1 MTKVL
6 SRPMF
11 KMGGKIAAKNSGIVS
26 GFADGGNVR
35 QGFKTAGM
43 VDLIDQYVQA
53 PQQQQGLSR
62 SDYLRIASAGADIMG
77 APGTGKSGFMG
88 ALQASGPSLS
98 KLGTGLADDMAT
110 RDAAYQDKLSKYNA
124 LKASAAM
131 EEKQL
136 ADERD
141 FSTSEREAGQKFE
154 TSLEDVRQKNSI
166 ALLIKDK
173 ELNPFNFEKQ
183 YVTETARDINKQMS
197 VLNPKSK
204 EYQDLKNNLVNNVY
218 GEATRSGIKEK
229 GDLLTSAAFQQALK
243 DEIKYITGDRTLGED
258 KGVDLR
264 NDPKSVYYNMNTYSE
279 LKEQV
284 TKELFGALI
293 EEVYISPGDPTAEF
307 AQGGRVGRALGGTAG
322 PYEPGSGPDPD
333 PGSPPIMTTARGP
346 YEPGSGPNPDPE
358 GAPVITAQELRQRL
372 PTEVS
377 DQVIQLIASS
387 EQALIDFAKLQT
399 QADIDAFNAKYNT
412 DLEMPSQ
419 RA

>member
-1 MTKVL
+1 MAKVL

-11 KMGGKIAAKNSGIVS
+11 KRGGKVVAKNSGIVS
-26 GFADGGNVR
+26 GFADGGDVR
-35 QGFKTAGM
+35 QGFQNAGM

-62 SDYLRIASAGADIMG
+62 SDYLRIAAAGAEIMG
-77 APGTGKSGFMG
+77 APPTGRSGFIG
-88 ALQASGPSLS
+88 ALQAASPALS
-98 KLGTGLADDMAT
+98 NLGTGLAEDFST

-141 FSTSEREAGQKFE
+141 FAISEREAGQEFE
-154 TSLEDVRQKNSI
+154 TELEDVRQKNAI
-166 ALLIKDK
+166 DLLIKDK
-173 ELNPFNFEKQ
+173 ELNPFDFEKQ
-183 YVTETARDINKQMS
+183 YVTDTARDINEQMS

-204 EYQDLKNNLVNNVY
+204 EYQALKNNLVNNVY

-229 GDLLTSAAFQQALK
+229 GDLLTSAPFQDAVK
-243 DEIKYITGDRTLGED
+243 AEIKYITGDRTLGED

-264 NDPKSVYYNMNTYSE
+264 NDPKSVYYNMSYSQ

-284 TKELFGALI
+284 MKELFGALI
-293 EEVYISPGDPTAEF
+293 EEVYISPGNPKAEY

-333 PGSPPIMTTARGP
+333 P
-346 YEPGSGPNPDPE
+346 E

-372 PTEVS
+372 PAEVS

>member
-11 KMGGKIAAKNSGIVS
+11 KMGGKIAAKNSGIIS

-43 VDLIDQYVQA
+43 VDLIDQYVQE

-62 SDYLRIASAGADIMG
+62 SDYLRIAAAGADIMG
-77 APGTGKSGFMG
+77 APGTGKSGFIG
-88 ALQASGPSLS
+88 TLQAASPALS
-98 KLGTGLADDMAT
+98 NLGTGLAEDFST

-141 FSTSEREAGQKFE
+141 FAISEREAGQEFE
-154 TSLEDVRQKNSI
+154 TELEDVRQKNAI
-166 ALLIKDK
+166 DLLIKDK
-173 ELNPFNFEKQ
+173 ELNPFDFEKQ
-183 YVTETARDINKQMS
+183 YVTDTARDINEQMS

-204 EYQDLKNNLVNNVY
+204 EYQALKNNLVNNVY

-229 GDLLTSAAFQQALK
+229 GDLLTSAPFQDAVK
-243 DEIKYITGDRTLGED
+243 AEIKYITGDRTLGED

-264 NDPKSVYYNMNTYSE
+264 NDPKSVYYNMSYSQ

-284 TKELFGALI
+284 MKELFGALI
-293 EEVYISPGDPTAEF
+293 EEVYISPGNPKAEY

-333 PGSPPIMTTARGP
+333 PGSPPIMTAARGP
-346 YEPGSGPNPDPE
+346 YEPGSGPDPDPE

-372 PTEVS
+372 PAEVS

>member
-1 MTKVL
+1 MAKVL

-11 KMGGKIAAKNSGIVS
+11 KMGGKVAAKNSGIIS

-35 QGFKTAGM
+35 QGFQKAGM
-43 VDLIDQYVQA
+43 VDLLDQYIQA
-53 PQQQQGLSR
+53 PEQQRGLTR
-62 SDYLRIASAGADIMG
+62 SDYLRIAAAGANIMG
-77 APGTGKSGFMG
+77 AQPTGRSGFIG
-88 ALQASGPSLS
+88 ALQAASPALAD
-98 KLGTGLADDMAT
+98 LGTGLAEDFST
-110 RDAAYQDKLSKYNA
+110 RDAAYQKKLSDYNT
-124 LKASAAM
+124 LRASAAM
-131 EEKQL
+131 EEKQI

-141 FSTSEREAGQKFE
+141 FAISEREATQEFE
-154 TSLEDVRQKNSI
+154 TDLEDVRQENAI
-166 ALLIKDK
+166 DLLIKDK
-173 ELNPFNFEKQ
+173 ELNPYDFEKQ

-197 VLNPKSK
+197 VLNPNSK
-204 EYQDLKNNLVNNVY
+204 EYKDLKNNLVNNIY

-229 GDLLTSAAFQQALK
+229 GDLLTSAAFQKALK
-243 DEIKYITGDRTLGED
+243 DEIKFITGDRALGED

-264 NDPKSVYYNMNTYSE
+264 KDPKSAYYNMNYSQ

-284 TKELFGALI
+284 TKELFGAII
-293 EEVYISPGDPTAEF
+293 EEVYISPGDPKAAF
-307 AQGGRVGRALGGTAG
+307 AKGGRVGLANGGG

-333 PGSPPIMTTARGP
+333 PGSPPIMTAARGP
-346 YEPGSGPNPDPE
+346 YEPGSGPDPDPE

-372 PTEVS
+372 PAEVS

>member
-1 MTKVL
+1 MAKVL

-11 KMGGKIAAKNSGIVS
+11 KMGGKVAAKNSGIIS

-35 QGFKTAGM
+35 QGFQNAGM

-53 PQQQQGLSR
+53 PQQQRGLTR
-62 SDYLRIASAGADIMG
+62 SDYLRIASAGANIMG
-77 APGTGKSGFMG
+77 AQPTGRSGFIG
-88 ALQASGPSLS
+88 ALQAASPALAD
-98 KLGTGLADDMAT
+98 LGTGLAEDFST
-110 RDAAYQDKLSKYNA
+110 RDAAYQKKLSDYNT
-124 LKASAAM
+124 LRASAAM
-131 EEKQL
+131 EEKQI

-141 FSTSEREAGQKFE
+141 FAISEREAGQKFE
-154 TSLEDVRQKNSI
+154 KELEDVRQLNAI
-166 ALLIKDK
+166 DLLIKDK
-173 ELNPFNFEKQ
+173 ELNPFDFEKQ

-204 EYQDLKNNLVNNVY
+204 EYQDLKNNLVNNIY

-229 GDLLTSAAFQQALK
+229 GDLLTSAAFQKALK
-243 DEIKYITGDRTLGED
+243 DEIKFITGDRALGDD

-264 NDPKSVYYNMNTYSE
+264 KDPKSAYYNMNYSQ

-284 TKELFGALI
+284 TKELFGAII
-293 EEVYISPGDPTAEF
+293 EEVYISPGDPKAAF
-307 AQGGRVGRALGGTAG
+307 AKGGRVGLANGGG

-333 PGSPPIMTTARGP
+333 PGSPPIMTAARGP
-346 YEPGSGPNPDPE
+346 YEPGSGPDPDPE

-372 PTEVS
+372 PAEVS